1 MNYYLDWL
9 CNFRVHYAYCLIGR
23 DDICTFFGVVLNSD
37 AVEIIEVL
45 DCIKGIDCHYFM
57 GMF

>member
-45 DCIKGIDCHYFM
+45 DCIKGFDCHYFM
-57 GMF
+57 F